1 MMLDKLKR
9 RLHKFL
15 DENFLIPMAF
25 RKTSRLQIMS
35 SMDSIRY
42 IIDHKCSL
50 SRFGDGE
57 LDSIEGKGGE
67 YQHPSPRLSKM
78 LLECLQ
84 SDLPN
89 HRVAIPNHLN
99 HFDGKPA
106 QGFWTNYVVGH
117 HKQFL
122 KWLSFDKVYLD
133 TQLTRFYYEHK
144 DKSHCAE
151 HIGLIKKIWE
161 GRDVVI
167 VEGAKTRSGI
177 GNDLYNNAKSVQRIL
192 GPALSGFSKYDA
204 IYNFVVNNVS
214 KDKLILLSFGITA
227 TVLAYE
233 LAKLG
238 YQAIDLGHL
247 DIEYEWFRIGAKDR
261 VPIKGKFTNEVEA
274 GHNPEDCMDPD
285 YKKQIIADFSGK

>member
-67 YQHPSPRLSKM
+67 YQHPSQRLSAM

-89 HRVAIPNHLN
+89 HKVAIPNHLN
-99 HFDGKPA
+99 HYNGKPK

-151 HIGLIKKIWE
+151 HIGLIKKIW
-161 GRDVVI
+161 GVVM
-167 VEGAKTRSGI
+167 
-177 GNDLYNNAKSVQRIL
+177 L
-192 GPALSGFSKYDA
+192 
-204 IYNFVVNNVS
+204 
-214 KDKLILLSFGITA
+214 
-227 TVLAYE
+227 
-233 LAKLG
+233 
-238 YQAIDLGHL
+238 
-247 DIEYEWFRIGAKDR
+247 
-261 VPIKGKFTNEVEA
+261 
-274 GHNPEDCMDPD
+274 
-285 YKKQIIADFSGK
+285 

>member
-1 MMLDKLKR
+1 MLDKLKR

-25 RKTSRLQIMS
+25 RKTSKLQIMS

-99 HFDGKPA
+99 HFDGKRHK
-106 QGFWTNYVVGH
+106 GFG
-117 HKQFL
+117 
-122 KWLSFDKVYLD
+122 
-133 TQLTRFYYEHK
+133 
-144 DKSHCAE
+144 
-151 HIGLIKKIWE
+151 
-161 GRDVVI
+161 
-167 VEGAKTRSGI
+167 
-177 GNDLYNNAKSVQRIL
+177 
-192 GPALSGFSKYDA
+192 
-204 IYNFVVNNVS
+204 
-214 KDKLILLSFGITA
+214 
-227 TVLAYE
+227 
-233 LAKLG
+233 
-238 YQAIDLGHL
+238 
-247 DIEYEWFRIGAKDR
+247 
-261 VPIKGKFTNEVEA
+261 
-274 GHNPEDCMDPD
+274 
-285 YKKQIIADFSGK
+285 QIM